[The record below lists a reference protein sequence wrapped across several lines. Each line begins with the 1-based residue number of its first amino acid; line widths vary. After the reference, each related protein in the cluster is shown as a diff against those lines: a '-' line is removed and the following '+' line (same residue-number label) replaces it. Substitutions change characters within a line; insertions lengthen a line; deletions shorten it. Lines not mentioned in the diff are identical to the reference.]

1 MWLWIAL
8 GTLLVAVVLFFKFQ
22 GFRRFV
28 FLSVLAALLGIVLG
42 PPTYVVLEEHTAR
55 TAADNREHVHYF
67 GWQIN
72 PLSPTSAKHAR
83 VGIYD
88 PGNKVFRRLDQ
99 AQAAQVALPFVP
111 PPGNSIWLHL
121 WWWIFPVVYLGYWLL
136 KRAPIVNLFGV
147 ATRRKE
153 LREALELAEAE
164 NTVWAFENVIKRGN
178 QFRLKPKKVILAA
191 EEGRRQVF
199 AKYHR
204 RLQLLEKASA
214 TAAQLITSNG
224 QDQVQQQGH
233 NRALAANRDFYRM
246 LRELL
251 NLRAASTQ
259 SGLPMD
265 VSLAE
270 GWYTTDTT
278 FNNPTSHGS
287 LSAHAHASAEEA
299 AAYWHKSISDTVTLE
314 QVYQAFTDQTE
325 SMAAMAERFK
335 ADNGQTAKVVAQYR
349 EFVTNY
355 LRSQLPEANVGSAVY
370 LATQHFNQKLFL
382 QLASPTREGAYRRS
396 FTKHLRDDVV
406 HLVTSFF
413 PEETYSDHGCEL
425 FDGSTNSSAAGLK
438 FSIMLIPFSRRYSGE
453 PTVGAQM
460 VATDQYGTLLWER
473 RLGSVSVP
481 VDKKISG
488 DAFGRLEAALLL
500 KNSIQSPLS
509 PSGKP
514 QQVSAAQKRRL
525 MDELNDAAK
534 EVAKGT
540 GEDIVLELINEA
552 LAGNAG
558 SALQQYTGA
567 IEADMDALYE
577 LAFEAATD
585 MMLAG
590 LSFLAGDD

>member
-1 MWLWIAL
+1 M
-8 GTLLVAVVLFFKFQ
+8 
-22 GFRRFV
+22 
-28 FLSVLAALLGIVLG
+28 
-42 PPTYVVLEEHTAR
+42 
-55 TAADNREHVHYF
+55 
-67 GWQIN
+67 
-72 PLSPTSAKHAR
+72 
-83 VGIYD
+83 
-88 PGNKVFRRLDQ
+88 
-99 AQAAQVALPFVP
+99 
-111 PPGNSIWLHL
+111 
-121 WWWIFPVVYLGYWLL
+121 
-136 KRAPIVNLFGV
+136 
-147 ATRRKE
+147 
-153 LREALELAEAE
+153 
-164 NTVWAFENVIKRGN
+164 
-178 QFRLKPKKVILAA
+178 
-191 EEGRRQVF
+191 
-199 AKYHR
+199 
-204 RLQLLEKASA
+204 
-214 TAAQLITSNG
+214 
-224 QDQVQQQGH
+224 
-233 NRALAANRDFYRM
+233 
-246 LRELL
+246 
-251 NLRAASTQ
+251 
-259 SGLPMD
+259 
-265 VSLAE
+265 
-270 GWYTTDTT
+270 
-278 FNNPTSHGS
+278 
-287 LSAHAHASAEEA
+287 
-299 AAYWHKSISDTVTLE
+299 
-314 QVYQAFTDQTE
+314 
-325 SMAAMAERFK
+325 
-335 ADNGQTAKVVAQYR
+335 
-349 EFVTNY
+349 
-355 LRSQLPEANVGSAVY
+355 
-370 LATQHFNQKLFL
+370 
-382 QLASPTREGAYRRS
+382 
-396 FTKHLRDDVV
+396 